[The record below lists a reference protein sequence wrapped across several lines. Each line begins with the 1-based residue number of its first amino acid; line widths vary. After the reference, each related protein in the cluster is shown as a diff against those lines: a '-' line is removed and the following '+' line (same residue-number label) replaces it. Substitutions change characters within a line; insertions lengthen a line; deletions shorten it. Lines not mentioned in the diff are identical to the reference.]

1 MKVYLSHWW
10 RYNIQYPIYNFLKG
24 FKNLINWIP
33 VIWNDSNNDFTN
45 ILIILKKKLE
55 LQSKYIK
62 KYSNNEN
69 SLRDCQRIELC
80 IRLIDRINEEYYT
93 TEYTEYF
100 KSKISFIDVD
110 EDYYKQQIPSGLYTP
125 GMKRIQTTLL
135 SENLDEYFL
144 KYKRIHNYVM
154 TTNNKLPLLNENSF
168 NIAFNIA
175 YINHDRT
182 KRLLFKILKE
192 YLETWWY

>member
-1 MKVYLSHWW
+1 MKIYLSYWW
-10 RYNIQYPIYNFLKG
+10 RYKIQYPIYNFFKG
-24 FKNLINWIP
+24 IRNLINWVP

-62 KYSNNEN
+62 KYSNYEN
-69 SLRDCQRIELC
+69 SLRDYQRIQLC
-80 IRLIDRINEEYYT
+80 IRLIDKINEEYYA
-93 TEYTEYF
+93 TEYNNYI

-110 EDYYKQQIPSGLYTP
+110 EDYYKQKYPSDLYTP
-125 GMKRIQTTLL
+125 GMKRLQTTLL
-135 SENLDEYFL
+135 SENLDDYFL

-154 TTNNKLPLLNENSF
+154 TTNDNLPLSNENSL
-168 NIAFNIA
+168 NIAFNVA

-182 KRLLFKILKE
+182 KRLLYKILRE
-192 YLETWWY
+192 YLETW